1 MFYGVVGFL
10 QIASVQAVLQKQKM
24 SYDAQDASRRL
35 LLYMFL
41 VAWSSEWT
49 SDGVHLLV
57 GVTLGYPI

>member
-1 MFYGVVGFL
+1 MCLDVSRLHKVL
-10 QIASVQAVLQKQKM
+10 HAVLQKQKI

-35 LLYMFL
+35 LLYTFI

-57 GVTLGYPI
+57 GVTLG